1 MLWTWHISNSGIK
14 KLKRR
19 RKTKRSVAKKIKTNW
34 AETCQR
40 MTGLYEKS
48 FQRKPATFYPLSQFP
63 SAPWKPNKS
72 MYKSDHY
79 TITATG
85 LMEALIKILI
95 LQHTAPHVRLQL
107 KYRHSNSTGE
117 TSMRAKQMQSLQLPF
132 LCAVFNLKYITDN
145 NQQEVFLALERRVEQ
160 DSHCMCLSEAG
171 KAVSCSSL
179 ICSD

>member
-1 MLWTWHISNSGIK
+1 MTYQQLRNK
-14 KLKRR
+14 KAEEAKKN
-19 RKTKRSVAKKIKTNW
+19 KTICGKKIKTNW
-34 AETCQR
+34 AETWQR
-40 MTGLYEKS
+40 MAGLYEKS
-48 FQRKPATFYPLSQFP
+48 FQRKPATFYPLFQFP

-117 TSMRAKQMQSLQLPF
+117 TSRRAKK
-132 LCAVFNLKYITDN
+132 C
-145 NQQEVFLALERRVEQ
+145 
-160 DSHCMCLSEAG
+160 
-171 KAVSCSSL
+171 KAYNYHFSMLYS
-179 ICSD
+179 I

>member
-1 MLWTWHISNSGIK
+1 MTYQQLRNKIAEEAK
-14 KLKRR
+14 KN
-19 RKTKRSVAKKIKTNW
+19 KTICDKKIKTNW

-40 MTGLYEKS
+40 MAGLYEKS

-95 LQHTAPHVRLQL
+95 LQHTAPHVMLQL

-117 TSMRAKQMQSLQLPF
+117 TSRRAKQMQSLQLSF
-132 LCAVFNLKYITDN
+132 LRAVFNLKYITDN
-145 NQQEVFLALERRVEQ
+145 NQQEVFLALEGGWNKTAIACAYLKLARQ
-160 DSHCMCLSEAG
+160 
-171 KAVSCSSL
+171 
-179 ICSD
+179 